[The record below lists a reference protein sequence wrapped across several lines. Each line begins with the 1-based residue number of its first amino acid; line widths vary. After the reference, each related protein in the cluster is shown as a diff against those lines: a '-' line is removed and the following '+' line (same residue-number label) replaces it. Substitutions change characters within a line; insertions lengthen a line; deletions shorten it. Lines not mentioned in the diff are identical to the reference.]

1 MRSPYHLIN
10 NKCYNLY
17 IAPVKGFFNLFA
29 TKRSYEM
36 YAKATIAKH
45 PVHTMLVTLPIGMW
59 VFSLVCDIVLRAGGG
74 VAWGPAAYY
83 AIGIGIIGA
92 LCAAVFGLIDLFAI
106 PAQTRARTLGYWH
119 LGLNLSITVLF
130 IVDFYLRTISA
141 PVAVTPFILSIVGIA
156 ALLVSGWLGGE
167 MVYIEGVATALKAA
181 EPEVVQE
188 VEKLRRAA

>member
-1 MRSPYHLIN
+1 
-10 NKCYNLY
+10 
-17 IAPVKGFFNLFA
+17 
-29 TKRSYEM
+29 M
-36 YAKATIAKH
+36 YARATIAKH
-45 PVHTMLVTLPIGMW
+45 PIHTMLVALPIGMW

-74 VAWGPAAYY
+74 AAWAPAAYY

-92 LCAAVFGLIDLFAI
+92 LTAAVFGLIDLLGI
-106 PAQTRARTLGYWH
+106 PQGTRARTLGYWH

-130 IVDFYLRTISA
+130 AVNFYLRTIGT

-167 MVYIEGVATALKAA
+167 MVYVEGVATMPQATK
-181 EPEVVQE
+181 PEAVEE